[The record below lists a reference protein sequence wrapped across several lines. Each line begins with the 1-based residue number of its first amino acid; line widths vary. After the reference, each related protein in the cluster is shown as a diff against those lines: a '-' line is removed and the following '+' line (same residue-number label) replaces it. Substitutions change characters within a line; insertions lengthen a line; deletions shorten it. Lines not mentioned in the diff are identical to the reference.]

1 MNQKKQFY
9 DQRDFLS
16 QLKESTLDLL
26 RHIDFLN
33 EEHIDVRQLD
43 IDLFKK
49 RIHTVYEILCDFKP
63 LSKSYSEAPSEPIAS
78 FEKKEEIVIEEPIQE
93 IIEPLEITDE
103 VLEQQ
108 EIADEKP
115 QEELQNA
122 FEQSPATDFFEPKQ
136 EFQKESAPTQQTDNY
151 FQNEPKEKD
160 IFIRFESLSEP
171 EPIQPESFLFEPEAE
186 QTNVSQNEQKSDP
199 KPIESI
205 AERFVKQEDDSIAAK
220 LQQQPIKELKSAI
233 GINDKFLLL
242 NELFSGSIEKYN
254 KVMDEFE
261 KFQTLNGARTF
272 LLETK
277 IDMQWDTQSEA
288 YKKLESLLM
297 RKYGFSI

>member
-1 MNQKKQFY
+1 MNRKKQLC
-9 DQRDFLS
+9 DREFLS
-16 QLKESTLDLL
+16 QLKESALDFL

-33 EEHIDVRQLD
+33 DENIDVRQLD

-49 RIHTVYEILCDFKP
+49 RIHTVYDLLCDFKP
-63 LSKSYSEAPSEPIAS
+63 LSKSHSEIPSDPIAIVE
-78 FEKKEEIVIEEPIQE
+78 EKKEAVIEEPI
-93 IIEPLEITDE
+93 
-103 VLEQQ
+103 
-108 EIADEKP
+108 
-115 QEELQNA
+115 
-122 FEQSPATDFFEPKQ
+122 PAVVET
-136 EFQKESAPTQQTDNY
+136 T
-151 FQNEPKEKD
+151 KEKD
-160 IFIRFESLSEP
+160 IFIRFESIEEPDQSENALFD
-171 EPIQPESFLFEPEAE
+171 PITE
-186 QTNVSQNEQKSDP
+186 QTNVSQGQQKTDP

-205 AERFVKQEDDSIAAK
+205 AERFVKQEDDSVAAK

-261 KFQTLNGARTF
+261 KFMTLNGARTF

-297 RKYGFSI
+297 RKYGLSI

>member
-9 DQRDFLS
+9 DQREFLS
-16 QLKESTLDLL
+16 QLKESALDLL

-33 EEHIDVRQLD
+33 EENIDVRQLD
-43 IDLFKK
+43 IDLFKR

-63 LSKSYSEAPSEPIAS
+63 LKSYSEAPSEPITT
-78 FEKKEEIVIEEPIQE
+78 FEEKKEIIIEEPIQE
-93 IIEPLEITDE
+93 IVKPVEKTVEIPEQKIE
-103 VLEQQ
+103 
-108 EIADEKP
+108 DEKP
-115 QEELQNA
+115 QEESQNPI
-122 FEQSPATDFFEPKQ
+122 EQPFKTDFFESKQ
-136 EFQKESAPTQQTDNY
+136 EPQKESALAQQTDNQ
-151 FQNEPKEKD
+151 FLNEPKEKD
-160 IFIRFESLSEP
+160 IFIRFESLTEP
-171 EPIQPESFLFEPEAE
+171 EPIQPEPFLFEPEAAH
-186 QTNVSQNEQKSDP
+186 TNVSQNQQKSEP